1 MAKAKPVVLLILDGW
16 GYRAESENNAIA
28 LAELPAWRGLLT
40 ECPNT
45 LIHTEGRF
53 VGLPD
58 GQMGNSEVG
67 HMNIGAGRIVYQDLT
82 RVDAA
87 IEDGSFGQNAELL
100 AAIAAAESKDRCLHV
115 MGLLSPGGVHSH
127 EQHIFAFLRLAKAQ
141 GARRVRVH
149 AFLDGRDM
157 PPQSAEAS
165 LRALE
170 SLCAELGQTEI
181 SSVTG
186 RYYAMDRDQRWE
198 RTAPAYAAIAGAIGV
213 FRAETALQALQQAYE
228 RGETDEFVSATVLP
242 QAAPMQDG
250 DAVVFMNFRADRA
263 RQLTACFTDPAF
275 DGFVR
280 TPLPT
285 LSCFV
290 CLSEYDARLPAQV
303 AYPPESLRNTLAE
316 VLAAHG
322 KTQLRIAETE
332 KYAHVTFFF
341 NGGVE
346 QPVQGEERILIPSP
360 KVATYDL
367 QPEMSCPELTVKLTE
382 AIASG
387 RFDAIICNIANPD
400 MVGHT
405 GSLPAAIK
413 AAQAVDRA
421 LADVRAAVDAVGGIL
436 LVTADHGNVE
446 MMRDPGTGEAHTAHT
461 VGPVYFVLCGHSGP
475 LRSGGSLRDIAP
487 TLLELMVLPQPAEMT
502 GRSLIGNTA

>member
-1 MAKAKPVVLLILDGW
+1 MKRKVILVIMDGW
-16 GYRAESENNAIA
+16 GLGTKKMSDAIQQSKTPFVNSLYTKYA
-28 LAELPAWRGLLT
+28 
-40 ECPNT
+40 NST
-45 LIHTEGRF
+45 LVTCGED
-53 VGLPD
+53 VGLPE

-67 HMNIGAGRIVYQDLT
+67 HLNIGAGRIVYQELQ
-82 RVDAA
+82 RINVA
-87 IEDGSFGQNAELL
+87 IKTGELANNKTFL
-100 AAIAAAESKDRCLHV
+100 EAVSYAKTNNKPLHL
-115 MGLLSPGGVHSH
+115 MGLVSDGGVHA
-127 EQHIFAFLRLAKAQ
+127 HINHLTAICDYCKAN
-141 GARRVRVH
+141 GLNEVYIH
-149 AFLDGRDM
+149 AFTDGRDTD
-157 PPQSAEAS
+157 PKSG
-165 LRALE
+165 
-170 SLCAELGQTEI
+170 LGFITTLTRHLQNSVGKIATI
-181 SSVTG
+181 SG

-198 RTAPAYAAIAGAIGV
+198 RMAPAYAAIAGAQAV
-213 FRAETALQALQQAYE
+213 HRADTALQALQQAYA
-228 RGETDEFVSATVLP
+228 RGETDEFVAATVLP
-242 QAAPMQDG
+242 QAAAMQDG

-275 DGFVR
+275 NGFDRV
-280 TPLPT
+280 PLPK

-290 CLSEYDARLPAQV
+290 CLSEYDARFPARV

-346 QPVQGEERILIPSP
+346 QPVSGEERILIPSP

-487 TLLELMVLPQPAEMT
+487 TLLELMALPQPEEMT

>member
-1 MAKAKPVVLLILDGW
+1 
-16 GYRAESENNAIA
+16 
-28 LAELPAWRGLLT
+28 
-40 ECPNT
+40 
-45 LIHTEGRF
+45 
-53 VGLPD
+53 
-58 GQMGNSEVG
+58 
-67 HMNIGAGRIVYQDLT
+67 
-82 RVDAA
+82 
-87 IEDGSFGQNAELL
+87 
-100 AAIAAAESKDRCLHV
+100 
-115 MGLLSPGGVHSH
+115 
-127 EQHIFAFLRLAKAQ
+127 
-141 GARRVRVH
+141 VH

-157 PPQSAEAS
+157 PPQSAESS

-170 SLCAELGQTEI
+170 SLCDELGQTEI
-181 SSVTG
+181 ASVTG

-198 RTAPAYAAIAGAIGV
+198 RIAPAYAAIAGAKAV
-213 FRAETALQALQQAYE
+213 HRADTALQVLQQAYA

-242 QAAPMQDG
+242 QAAAMQDG

-263 RQLTACFTDPAF
+263 RQLTACFTDPTFNGF
-275 DGFVR
+275 DRV
-280 TPLPT
+280 PLPK

-290 CLSEYDARLPAQV
+290 CLSEYDARFPARV

-346 QPVQGEERILIPSP
+346 QPVSGEERILIPSP

-446 MMRDPGTGEAHTAHT
+446 MMRDPGTGEPHTAHT

-487 TLLELMVLPQPAEMT
+487 TLLELMALPQPAEMT